1 MITRLKIGISQRRM
15 HDVKTLE
22 SRDGLDIR
30 LIKLIWDLGFLPVP
44 LTAIIRNNSEYLSNL
59 SLDGFILSGGNN
71 LGESPDRDF
80 LEQDILTYSMAHHKP
95 VLGICRGMQ
104 FINKFQNGALHK
116 ISGHVATTHTV
127 SGSLF
132 DNFNVQVNSF
142 HNYGIFSDGLGDGLN
157 ALAYSDDGIVEALSH
172 SHHRW
177 MGIMWHPERDDRTS
191 EMDKKLILEHLNGDL
206 R

>member
-1 MITRLKIGISQRRM
+1 MINRLKIGISQRRM

-30 LIKLIWDLGFLPVP
+30 LMKLVWNLGFLPIP
-44 LTAIIRNNSEYLSNL
+44 LTAVTQNNNEYLSML
-59 SLDGFILSGGNN
+59 ALDGFILSGGND
-71 LGESPDRDF
+71 LGESPDRDI
-80 LEQDILTYSMAHHKP
+80 LEHDILTYSTALHKP

-104 FINKFQNGALHK
+104 FINKFQDGALHK

-132 DNFNVQVNSF
+132 DNSKVQVNSF
-142 HNYGIFSDGLGDGLN
+142 HNYGILTDELGNDLN
-157 ALAYSDDGIVEALSH
+157 AIALADDGVVEALSH

-177 MGIMWHPERDDRTS
+177 MGIMWHPERDDDTS
-191 EMDKKLILEHLNGDL
+191 VMDKKLIFEHLNGDL
-206 R
+206 Q